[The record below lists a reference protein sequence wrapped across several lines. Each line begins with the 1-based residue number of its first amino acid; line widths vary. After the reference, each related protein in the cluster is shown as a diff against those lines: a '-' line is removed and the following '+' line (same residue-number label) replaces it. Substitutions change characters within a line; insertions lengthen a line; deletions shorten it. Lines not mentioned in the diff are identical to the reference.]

1 MPCNAP
7 NESEEKFRGYLE
19 GIRFIVHCQLP
30 YVNEDLDS
38 PDPLMVVE
46 CERVRLELR
55 YRKGSIS
62 VVSDVLPRTVA
73 EAVFTV
79 HLVQDS
85 WYRKLVDRMKMRRI

>member
-1 MPCNAP
+1 MTCNAP
-7 NESEEKFRGYLE
+7 NDSDEKFRGYVE
-19 GIRFIVHCQLP
+19 GIWFIVHCQLP
-30 YVNEDLDS
+30 YVNEDLGS

-62 VVSDVLPRTVA
+62 VVPDALLRTVA
-73 EAVFTV
+73 KAEFTV
-79 HLVQDS
+79 DQVQDS